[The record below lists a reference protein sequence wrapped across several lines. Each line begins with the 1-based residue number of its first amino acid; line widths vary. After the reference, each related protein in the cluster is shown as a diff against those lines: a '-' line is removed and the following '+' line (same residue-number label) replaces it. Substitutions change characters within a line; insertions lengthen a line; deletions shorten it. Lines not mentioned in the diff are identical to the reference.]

1 MEKQSL
7 AGEEFA
13 QKMLAEE
20 KSLMEEKKRQSEMDE
35 KMAMELQKEEMQRV
49 TGLFNVYWFGI
60 QFRTAIVAALKF
72 VPFQP

>member
-13 QKMLAEE
+13 QKMVAEE
-20 KSLMEEKKRQSEMDE
+20 KSLMEEKKRQGEMDE

-60 QFRTAIVAALKF
+60 
-72 VPFQP
+72 